1 MQPWRSQRRLCNEVA
16 VRYSP
21 LPERPPFAPCLR
33 AEMTDR
39 ILVCDPSPQVQRA
52 LKVIL
57 RRAGYIVLSA
67 STGKDAVD
75 CAATDHPRAVI
86 LEVAL
91 PDLSGIELCRR
102 LRRRGRM
109 PILVLSDID
118 DERTKIEALESGA
131 DDYVTKPFSPGE
143 LLARLAA
150 RLRASPSALR
160 VESDGLVIDVAGHTV
175 TRDGE
180 PVHLTAT
187 EFALLRVLATSP
199 GTVSYR
205 ALTRKVWGRSRGIDR
220 QRLRAH
226 VANLRGKLDN
236 GRDVSV
242 IQTES
247 RIGYRFSD
255 GHRTDSVGLRR
266 NP

>member
-1 MQPWRSQRRLCNEVA
+1 
-16 VRYSP
+16 
-21 LPERPPFAPCLR
+21 
-33 AEMTDR
+33 MTDR

-57 RRAGYIVLSA
+57 RGAGYKVLSA
-67 STGKDAVD
+67 ATGQDAVD
-75 CAATDHPRAVI
+75 RAAAEHPRAVI
-86 LEVAL
+86 SEVAL

-102 LRRRGRM
+102 LRRRGGM
-109 PILVLSDID
+109 PILVLSEID

-150 RLRASPSALR
+150 RLRTSPSPLR
-160 VESDGLVIDVAGHTV
+160 VESDGLVIDLTDRTV

-180 PVHLTAT
+180 RVHLTAT
-187 EFALLRVLATSP
+187 EFALLRVLVTSG

-205 ALTRKVWGRSRGIDR
+205 TLTRRVWGRSRGIDR
-220 QRLRAH
+220 QRLRTH
-226 VANLRGKLDN
+226 VANLRGKLGNDR
-236 GRDVSV
+236 GVSV

-247 RIGYRFSD
+247 GIGYRFTD
-255 GHRTDSVGLRR
+255 GHRSGSAGLRR
-266 NP
+266 DP

>member
-1 MQPWRSQRRLCNEVA
+1 
-16 VRYSP
+16 
-21 LPERPPFAPCLR
+21 
-33 AEMTDR
+33 MTDR

-57 RRAGYIVLSA
+57 RAAGYKVLSA

-75 CAATDHPRAVI
+75 RAATDHPRAVI

-102 LRRRGRM
+102 LRRRGGM

-150 RLRASPSALR
+150 RLRTSPSPLR
-160 VESDGLVIDVAGHTV
+160 VECDGLVIDLTDRTV

-180 PVHLTAT
+180 RVHLTAT
-187 EFALLRVLATSP
+187 EFALLRVLVTSG

-205 ALTRKVWGRSRGIDR
+205 TLTRRVWGRSRGIDR
-220 QRLRAH
+220 QRLRTH
-226 VANLRGKLDN
+226 VANLRGKLGNDD
-236 GRDVSV
+236 GVSV

-247 RIGYRFSD
+247 GIGYRFTD
-255 GHRTDSVGLRR
+255 GHRTGRAAPR
-266 NP
+266 AAI

>member
-1 MQPWRSQRRLCNEVA
+1 
-16 VRYSP
+16 
-21 LPERPPFAPCLR
+21 
-33 AEMTDR
+33 MTDR

-57 RRAGYIVLSA
+57 RGAGYKVLSA
-67 STGKDAVD
+67 TTGQDAVD
-75 CAATDHPRAVI
+75 RAAAEHPRAVI
-86 LEVAL
+86 SEVAL

-102 LRRRGRM
+102 LRRRGGM
-109 PILVLSDID
+109 PILMLSEID

-150 RLRASPSALR
+150 RLRTSPSPLR
-160 VESDGLVIDVAGHTV
+160 VESDGLVIDLTDRTV

-180 PVHLTAT
+180 RVHLTAT
-187 EFALLRVLATSP
+187 EFALLRVLVTSG

-205 ALTRKVWGRSRGIDR
+205 TLTRRVWGRSRGIDR
-220 QRLRAH
+220 QRLRTH
-226 VANLRGKLDN
+226 VANLRGKLGNDR
-236 GRDVSV
+236 GVSV

-247 RIGYRFSD
+247 GIGYRFTD
-255 GHRTDSVGLRR
+255 GHRSGSAGLRR
-266 NP
+266 DP

>member
-1 MQPWRSQRRLCNEVA
+1 
-16 VRYSP
+16 
-21 LPERPPFAPCLR
+21 
-33 AEMTDR
+33 MTDR

-57 RRAGYIVLSA
+57 RGAGYKVLSA
-67 STGKDAVD
+67 TTGQDAVD
-75 CAATDHPRAVI
+75 RAAAEHPRAVI
-86 LEVAL
+86 SEVAL

-102 LRRRGRM
+102 LRRRGGM
-109 PILVLSDID
+109 PILVLSEID

-150 RLRASPSALR
+150 RLRTSPSPLR
-160 VESDGLVIDVAGHTV
+160 VESDGLVIDLTDRTV

-180 PVHLTAT
+180 RVHLTAT
-187 EFALLRVLATSP
+187 EFALLRVLVTSG

-205 ALTRKVWGRSRGIDR
+205 TLTRRVWGRSRGIDR
-220 QRLRAH
+220 QRLRTH
-226 VANLRGKLDN
+226 VANLRGKLGNDR
-236 GRDVSV
+236 GVSV

-247 RIGYRFSD
+247 GIGYRFTD
-255 GHRTDSVGLRR
+255 GHRSGSAGLRR
-266 NP
+266 DP

>member
-1 MQPWRSQRRLCNEVA
+1 
-16 VRYSP
+16 
-21 LPERPPFAPCLR
+21 
-33 AEMTDR
+33 MTDH
-39 ILVCDPSPQVQRA
+39 ILVCDPNPQVQRA
-52 LKVIL
+52 LNVIL
-57 RRAGYIVLSA
+57 RRAGYRVLSA
-67 STGKDAVD
+67 NTGKDAVD
-75 CAATDHPRAVI
+75 CAATNHLRAVI

-102 LRRRGRM
+102 LRRRGRI

-118 DERTKIEALESGA
+118 DERTKIEALECGA

-160 VESDGLVIDVAGHTV
+160 VESDGLVIDLADHTV
-175 TRDGE
+175 TRDGA

-187 EFALLRVLATSP
+187 EFALLRVLVTSP

-205 ALTRKVWGRSRGIDR
+205 ALTRKVWGRSRDIDR
-220 QRLRAH
+220 QRLRTH
-226 VANLRGKLDN
+226 VANLRGKLSN
-236 GRDVSV
+236 GSGLSV

-247 RIGYRFSD
+247 GIGYRFFD
-255 GHRTDSVGLRR
+255 RHRTDTAIARR
-266 NP
+266 DP

>member
-1 MQPWRSQRRLCNEVA
+1 MI
-16 VRYSP
+16 
-21 LPERPPFAPCLR
+21 
-33 AEMTDR
+33 DR

-57 RRAGYIVLSA
+57 RRAGYKVLSA
-67 STGKDAVD
+67 STGNDAID
-75 CAATDHPRAVI
+75 YAATDHPRAVI

-102 LRRRGRM
+102 LRRCGQM

-150 RLRASPSALR
+150 RLRAAPSALR
-160 VESDGLVIDVAGHTV
+160 VECDGLVIDLSDHVV
-175 TRDGE
+175 TRDDV

-187 EFALLRVLATSP
+187 EFALLRVLVTSP

-226 VANLRGKLDN
+226 VANLRGKLGNDR
-236 GRDVSV
+236 GVSV
-242 IQTES
+242 IQTATG
-247 RIGYRFSD
+247 IGYRFAA
-255 GHRTDSVGLRR
+255 GHRTDEAAL
-266 NP
+266 

>member
-1 MQPWRSQRRLCNEVA
+1 
-16 VRYSP
+16 
-21 LPERPPFAPCLR
+21 
-33 AEMTDR
+33 MTDR

-57 RRAGYIVLSA
+57 RRAGYKVLSA
-67 STGKDAVD
+67 STGNDAID
-75 CAATDHPRAVI
+75 YAATDHPRAVI

-102 LRRRGRM
+102 LRRCGQM

-150 RLRASPSALR
+150 RLRAAPSALR
-160 VESDGLVIDVAGHTV
+160 VECDGLVIDLSDHVV
-175 TRDGE
+175 TRDDV

-187 EFALLRVLATSP
+187 EFALLRVLVTSP

-205 ALTRKVWGRSRGIDR
+205 ALMRKVWGRSRGIDR

-226 VANLRGKLDN
+226 VANLRGKLGNDR
-236 GRDVSV
+236 GVSV
-242 IQTES
+242 IQTATG
-247 RIGYRFSD
+247 IGYRFAA
-255 GHRTDSVGLRR
+255 GHRTDEAAL
-266 NP
+266 

>member
-1 MQPWRSQRRLCNEVA
+1 M
-16 VRYSP
+16 
-21 LPERPPFAPCLR
+21 
-33 AEMTDR
+33 
-39 ILVCDPSPQVQRA
+39 
-52 LKVIL
+52 KVIL
-57 RRAGYIVLSA
+57 RRAGYKVLSA
-67 STGKDAVD
+67 STGNDAID
-75 CAATDHPRAVI
+75 YAATDHPRAVI
-86 LEVAL
+86 LEVSL

-102 LRRRGRM
+102 LRRRGQM

-150 RLRASPSALR
+150 RLRTAPSALR
-160 VESDGLVIDVAGHTV
+160 VECDGLVIDLSDHVV
-175 TRDGE
+175 TRDDV

-187 EFALLRVLATSP
+187 EFALLRVLVTSP

-226 VANLRGKLDN
+226 VANLRGKLGNDR
-236 GRDVSV
+236 GVSV
-242 IQTES
+242 IQTATG
-247 RIGYRFSD
+247 IGYRFAA
-255 GHRTDSVGLRR
+255 GHRTDEAAL
-266 NP
+266 

>member
-1 MQPWRSQRRLCNEVA
+1 
-16 VRYSP
+16 
-21 LPERPPFAPCLR
+21 
-33 AEMTDR
+33 MTDR

-57 RRAGYIVLSA
+57 RRAGYKVLSA
-67 STGKDAVD
+67 STGNDAID
-75 CAATDHPRAVI
+75 YAATDHPRAVI
-86 LEVAL
+86 LEVSL

-102 LRRRGRM
+102 LRRRGQM

-150 RLRASPSALR
+150 RLRTAPSALR
-160 VESDGLVIDVAGHTV
+160 VECDGLVIDLSDHVV
-175 TRDGE
+175 TRDDV

-187 EFALLRVLATSP
+187 EFALLRVLVTSP

-226 VANLRGKLDN
+226 VANLRGKLGN
-236 GRDVSV
+236 ERGVSV
-242 IQTES
+242 IQTATG
-247 RIGYRFSD
+247 IGYRFAA
-255 GHRTDSVGLRR
+255 GHRTDEAAL
-266 NP
+266 

>member
-1 MQPWRSQRRLCNEVA
+1 
-16 VRYSP
+16 
-21 LPERPPFAPCLR
+21 
-33 AEMTDR
+33 MTDR

-57 RRAGYIVLSA
+57 RGAGYKVLSA
-67 STGKDAVD
+67 TTGQDAVD
-75 CAATDHPRAVI
+75 RAAAEHPRAVI
-86 LEVAL
+86 SEVAL

-102 LRRRGRM
+102 LRRRGGM
-109 PILVLSDID
+109 PILVLSEID

-150 RLRASPSALR
+150 RLRTSPSPLR
-160 VESDGLVIDVAGHTV
+160 VESDGLVIDLTDRTV

-180 PVHLTAT
+180 RVHLTAT
-187 EFALLRVLATSP
+187 EFALVRVLVTSG

-205 ALTRKVWGRSRGIDR
+205 TLTRRVWGRSRGIDR
-220 QRLRAH
+220 QRLRTH
-226 VANLRGKLDN
+226 VANLRGKLGNDR
-236 GRDVSV
+236 GVSV

-247 RIGYRFSD
+247 GIGYRFTD
-255 GHRTDSVGLRR
+255 GHRSGSAGLRR
-266 NP
+266 DP

>member
-1 MQPWRSQRRLCNEVA
+1 
-16 VRYSP
+16 
-21 LPERPPFAPCLR
+21 
-33 AEMTDR
+33 MTDR

-57 RRAGYIVLSA
+57 RRAGYKVLSA
-67 STGKDAVD
+67 STGNDAID
-75 CAATDHPRAVI
+75 YAATDHPRAVI
-86 LEVAL
+86 LEVSL

-102 LRRRGRM
+102 LRRRGQM

-150 RLRASPSALR
+150 RLRAAPSALR
-160 VESDGLVIDVAGHTV
+160 VECDGLVIDLSDHVV
-175 TRDGE
+175 TRDDV

-187 EFALLRVLATSP
+187 EFALLRVLVTSP

-226 VANLRGKLDN
+226 VANLRGKLGN
-236 GRDVSV
+236 ERGVSV
-242 IQTES
+242 IQTATG
-247 RIGYRFSD
+247 IGYRFAA
-255 GHRTDSVGLRR
+255 GHRTDEAAL
-266 NP
+266 

>member
-1 MQPWRSQRRLCNEVA
+1 
-16 VRYSP
+16 
-21 LPERPPFAPCLR
+21 
-33 AEMTDR
+33 MTDR

-57 RRAGYIVLSA
+57 RRAGYKVLSA
-67 STGKDAVD
+67 STGNDAID
-75 CAATDHPRAVI
+75 YAATDHPRAVI
-86 LEVAL
+86 LEVSL

-102 LRRRGRM
+102 LRRRGQM

-150 RLRASPSALR
+150 RLRTAPSALR
-160 VESDGLVIDVAGHTV
+160 VECDGLVIDLSDHVV
-175 TRDGE
+175 TRDDV

-187 EFALLRVLATSP
+187 EFALLRVLVTSP

-226 VANLRGKLDN
+226 VANLRGKLGNDR
-236 GRDVSV
+236 GVSV
-242 IQTES
+242 IQTATG
-247 RIGYRFSD
+247 IGYRFAA
-255 GHRTDSVGLRR
+255 GHRTDEAAL
-266 NP
+266 

>member
-1 MQPWRSQRRLCNEVA
+1 
-16 VRYSP
+16 
-21 LPERPPFAPCLR
+21 
-33 AEMTDR
+33 MTDR

-57 RRAGYIVLSA
+57 RRAGYKVLSA
-67 STGKDAVD
+67 STGNDAID
-75 CAATDHPRAVI
+75 YAATDHPRAVI
-86 LEVAL
+86 LEVSL

-102 LRRRGRM
+102 LRRRGQM

-150 RLRASPSALR
+150 RLRTAPSALR
-160 VESDGLVIDVAGHTV
+160 VECDGLVIDLSDHVV
-175 TRDGE
+175 TRDDV

-187 EFALLRVLATSP
+187 EFALLRVLVTSP

-226 VANLRGKLDN
+226 VANLRGKLGN
-236 GRDVSV
+236 ERGVSV
-242 IQTES
+242 IQTATG
-247 RIGYRFSD
+247 IGYRFAAGS
-255 GHRTDSVGLRR
+255 RTDEAAL
-266 NP
+266 

>member
-1 MQPWRSQRRLCNEVA
+1 
-16 VRYSP
+16 
-21 LPERPPFAPCLR
+21 
-33 AEMTDR
+33 MTDR

-57 RRAGYIVLSA
+57 RGAGYKVLSA
-67 STGKDAVD
+67 TTGQDAVD
-75 CAATDHPRAVI
+75 RAAAEHPRAVI
-86 LEVAL
+86 SEVAL

-102 LRRRGRM
+102 LRRRGGM
-109 PILVLSDID
+109 PILVLSEID

-150 RLRASPSALR
+150 RLRTSPSPLR
-160 VESDGLVIDVAGHTV
+160 VESDGLVIDLTDRTV

-180 PVHLTAT
+180 RVHLTAT
-187 EFALLRVLATSP
+187 EFALLRVLVTSG

-205 ALTRKVWGRSRGIDR
+205 TLTRRVWGRSRGIDR
-220 QRLRAH
+220 QRLRTH
-226 VANLRGKLDN
+226 VANLRGKLGNDR
-236 GRDVSV
+236 GVSV

-247 RIGYRFSD
+247 GIGYRFTD
-255 GHRTDSVGLRR
+255 GYRSGSAGLRR
-266 NP
+266 DP